1 MSINPNRQEHTT
13 NSGEAAAKY
22 RQRGWATIPVRPRS
36 KEPNLREL
44 RPCLARKATQ
54 EELGSW
60 SWPGVGIVTGP
71 LSGVLVLDADG
82 PVGEAELRK
91 HGHPV
96 TPMVRTA
103 SGGLHLYFTHP
114 AHHVGTGIRVA
125 PGLDVKAAGG
135 YVVAPPSVGP
145 SGRCYEWL
153 VSPEEADLAEPP
165 VWLMGLLERKRPKG
179 PAGPVGA
186 RIPEGRRNKELASIG
201 GTMRRRGM
209 GEAEILAA
217 LRVANEQRCQPPLEA
232 EEVEKIAAS
241 VARYEPAA
249 SVARYDPVRPRSAL
263 EKPAFNGH
271 RPQQGAPQRNLT
283 DLGNAER
290 FVDEHGERI
299 RYCGPWKKWLVWDGK
314 RWTLD
319 DTGEVERMM
328 KATARGIYAEAADE
342 DDDDRRRELAK
353 HAKSSESKKRI
364 SDAIHLAQTE
374 PGIPVLPEGLDR
386 NPWLFNTPNG
396 TIDLR
401 TGELRD
407 HQRGD
412 LITRLAPVAYD
423 SEAEAPRFAAFL
435 REVFDGDED
444 LISFI
449 RRFAGYTLTGSTE
462 ERVFGILYGSGKNGK
477 TTLVELL
484 RDVLGDYAK
493 NTSPETILSKRQEGV
508 GNDVAALKG
517 ARFVSAAEVEQGRHL
532 AESKVK
538 NLTGSD
544 TVTARFLYSEPF
556 DFKPQFK
563 LWLSTNHKPLIRG
576 TDDAIWDRIRL
587 IPFEQRFTGA
597 RRDTKLPEKLRE
609 ELPGALAWMVRGC
622 LEWRQ
627 EGLGEAKRVEKATEG
642 YRVEMDV
649 LAAFIEDRCVVHERA
664 RVGATLLYN
673 DYNKWC
679 AESGEKEESQTKFGL
694 RLRERGF
701 SKKRVQTVTWLG
713 IGLQSGQPDPDN
725 PLHNGEPG
733 ENPLPEESP
742 IGTGETGGP
751 VEGLD
756 SRRPFSDKNALNL
769 PYERTS
775 QNKGLEPSNPLQES
789 ITPREERADDSEPE
803 GPDDGDNTKECE
815 FVSFVSLLGSREG
828 KSSSNGEI
836 NYPPPPQTNSTNSQT
851 HTGDE
856 ARRSGPDGSAAP
868 GESATAEQ
876 LQRIRKLVGEGMKE
890 DWAREA
896 VLGKGWVA
904 P

>member
-1 MSINPNRQEHTT
+1 MKKGPPLASPNPMPSERTNVIINHNAQERTPNF
-13 NSGEAAAKY
+13 GEEAAKY
-22 RQRGWATIPVRPRS
+22 RRWGWAPIPTKPRS
-36 KEPNLREL
+36 KEPDLREL
-44 RPCLARKATQ
+44 QPYLARKATP
-54 EELGSW
+54 EEIATW

-71 LSGVLVLDADG
+71 LSGVLVLDVDG
-82 PVGEAELRK
+82 PEGEAELQK
-91 HGHPV
+91 HGLPV

-103 SGGLHLYFTHP
+103 GGGLHLYFKHP
-114 AHHVGTGIRVA
+114 EHHVRTGIRVA

-145 SGRCYEWL
+145 NGSPYEWI
-153 VSPEEADLAEPP
+153 VSPEDADLAEPP
-165 VWLMGLLERKRPKG
+165 GWLIELLERERPKG
-179 PAGPVGA
+179 PAGPGGE
-186 RIPEGRRNKELASIG
+186 RIPEGRRNKDLASLA

-209 GEAEILAA
+209 GQAEILGA
-217 LRVANEQRCQPPLEA
+217 LRVANGQRCQPPLEA
-232 EEVEKIAAS
+232 AEVEQIAAS

-249 SVARYDPVRPRSAL
+249 SVASISV
-263 EKPAFNGH
+263 NGH
-271 RPQQGAPQRNLT
+271 GRAQPPEPPQGHHLT

-290 FVDEHGERI
+290 FVAQHGEDV

-386 NPWLFNTPNG
+386 DPSLFNVENG
-396 TIDLR
+396 TLDLR
-401 TGELRD
+401 TGELRA
-407 HQRGD
+407 HRREN
-412 LITRLAPVAYD
+412 LITKAAPVAYD

-449 RRFAGYTLTGSTE
+449 RRFAGYTLTGSTR
-462 ERVFGILYGSGKNGK
+462 ERVFAILYGSGKNGK

-563 LWLSTNHKPLIRG
+563 LWLSTNHTPLIRG

-597 RRDTKLPEKLRE
+597 RRDPKLPEKLRE
-609 ELPGALAWMVRGC
+609 ELPGVLAWMVCGC

-627 EGLGEAKRVEKATEG
+627 EGLGEAKRVERATEG

-673 DYNKWC
+673 DYKEWC

-742 IGTGETGGP
+742 IGTGETGDP

-756 SRRPFSDKNALNL
+756 SRRPFFDKNGLNL

-789 ITPREERADDSEPE
+789 ITPREERADDNFGASSAKEAADFLDSP
-803 GPDDGDNTKECE
+803 PDWFRAQAEKHLENPTERTLNPLCAAVAAHLSHLYGDPARWREVKPA
-815 FVSFVSLLGSREG
+815 VS
-828 KSSSNGEI
+828 
-836 NYPPPPQTNSTNSQT
+836 
-851 HTGDE
+851 
-856 ARRSGPDGSAAP
+856 
-868 GESATAEQ
+868 
-876 LQRIRKLVGEGMKE
+876 
-890 DWAREA
+890 DW
-896 VLGKGWVA
+896 LGKVSA
-904 P
+904 